1 MKKMFGILTLILIVL
16 ITTYF
21 SIGFVNNFEHFF
33 SKSDV
38 SRVKE
43 VKVIKLSNQY
53 LDEDL
58 VFKGMVVPK
67 KTIPLYVEVPVVV
80 ENILVRNGSFVEVGD
95 PLLEFSDSIKE
106 DLKRELEGL
115 DLDLNNV
122 NLELLDLNSG
132 SLKLE
137 LENRMLE
144 VKSLKE
150 DIRAME
156 RSLEVL
162 KFESKTFKEQA
173 DAKMKLLENDG
184 ISSIEA
190 NAALTISNKKAAELT
205 DNFSKLDIGR
215 QKYELLVLS
224 YERLKRELNI
234 KENILVSKRS
244 KLLIQKK
251 NLTEKLKNV
260 EEPLKSPIN
269 GLVAEIF
276 VEEGIPFAKG
286 RKLMSIVPDGNY
298 MIKIEVPLF
307 MSSWIERG
315 QEAVVTFND
324 GRRNKVYRGTV
335 ERVAQGAKVPI
346 NGDFENVTEVYIDLN
361 DTDGLKLRYY
371 VDVNIKG
378 NETQRRLAVDYFSIL
393 EEDGLNYVYVLEN
406 GIAKKKLVKLG
417 KKGYSK
423 VEILDL
429 PGNTSIIVNPFKV
442 KDGEQVKSILEDQI
456 K

>member
-21 SIGFVNNFEHFF
+21 SIGFVNDFEHFF

-38 SRVKE
+38 SQVKE

-80 ENILVRNGSFVEVGD
+80 ENILIRNGSFVEVGD

-122 NLELLDLNSG
+122 NLELLNLNSG

-150 DIRAME
+150 DIRSME

-162 KFESKTFKEQA
+162 KFESKTLKEQA
-173 DAKMKLLENDG
+173 DAKIKLLENDG

-205 DNFSKLDIGR
+205 DNLSKLDIGR

-244 KLLIQKK
+244 KLLIQKR

-260 EEPLKSPIN
+260 EKPLKSPIN

-286 RKLMSIVPDGNY
+286 RKLMSIVPDGDY

-324 GRRNKVYRGTV
+324 GRSNNVYRGTV

-346 NGDFENVTEVYIDLN
+346 NGNFENVTEVYIDLN

-378 NETQRRLAVDYFSIL
+378 NEAQRALAVDYFSIL

-406 GIAKKKLVKLG
+406 GIAKKKLVTLG

-423 VEILDL
+423 VEILGL
-429 PGNTSIIVNPFKV
+429 PGSTSIIVNPFKV
-442 KDGEQVKSILEDQI
+442 KDGEPVKSIIEDQI